1 MYMSSY
7 ICHCLALLLNVSHV
21 FLFLINRTITI
32 FLNKFQ
38 YEKKK
43 CSDEEAQEKII
54 KNILVNYILQ
64 VCNRSIMLQENL
76 CFFRFFRNGRRC
88 KFCLVNCCFYLTYLS
103 VRCRLFLLH

>member
-1 MYMSSY
+1 MCFYF
-7 ICHCLALLLNVSHV
+7 LLTE
-21 FLFLINRTITI
+21 TITI

-64 VCNRSIMLQENL
+64 VCNRVYYVT
-76 CFFRFFRNGRRC
+76 R
-88 KFCLVNCCFYLTYLS
+88 KFMFSSDSLETEGGVNF
-103 VRCRLFLLH
+103 VW